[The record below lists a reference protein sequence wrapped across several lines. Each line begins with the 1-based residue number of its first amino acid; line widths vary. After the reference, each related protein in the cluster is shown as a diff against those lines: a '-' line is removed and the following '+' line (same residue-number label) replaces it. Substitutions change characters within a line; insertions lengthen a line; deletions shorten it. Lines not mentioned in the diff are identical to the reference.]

1 MAWGAIAAAGISAL
15 GSLLF
20 SGVGSGM
27 QFGLNKGLINHQA
40 KTNYKYA
47 EKYAKEGP
55 AWNRAGLE
63 AAGYNPM
70 NAVQNST
77 SGANSSWAS
86 GSSVSNPDLASAIS
100 TGIANVQSF
109 QRLKNETDQ
118 AESQIDK
125 NYAEADEAKARKA
138 QLEIENEQLPERIR
152 KEIAKTSAETS
163 LIETQNHQIDELLR
177 LREKE
182 LSIQGYNAT
191 TSRRIYELDK
201 QIQDII
207 RDREERYKE
216 WGKNHPYL
224 RNVDETISRY
234 FNGVGLSGSGNLSK
248 SHLIK

>member
-1 MAWGAIAAAGISAL
+1 MDAGTASAIGSVA
-15 GSLLF
+15 GSLLSGMF
-20 SGVGSGM
+20 SMGGSGM

-40 KTNYKYA
+40 KKNYEYA
-47 EKYAKEGP
+47 EKTARNLP
-55 AWNRAGLE
+55 SWNRAGLE
-63 AAGYNPM
+63 SAGYNPLL
-70 NAVQNST
+70 AVQNAT
-77 SGANSSWAS
+77 SGANASWAS

-100 TGIANVQSF
+100 TGVANAQSF

-118 AESQIDK
+118 AESQTDK

-207 RDREERYKE
+207 RDREERYKK
-216 WGKNHPYL
+216 WGRKHPQL
-224 RNVDETISRY
+224 RNIDETISRY
-234 FNGVGLSGSGNLSK
+234 FRGVGASMNRTFPNR
-248 SHLIK
+248 